1 MLHKS
6 TRFPISAQEK
16 NCKEPRK
23 VILWGCEGLLLSGF
37 QAYLNA
43 HVDWEVIRLSKEGGS
58 MVLIQKVKETNPDV
72 VMIDRGD
79 CNGNVQ
85 LPMDLLQAHAGIT
98 VVTFGQ
104 DNNLAEVYNKQ
115 QVQVTEITDL
125 LDVINRHTAL

>member
-1 MLHKS
+1 
-6 TRFPISAQEK
+6 
-16 NCKEPRK
+16 
-23 VILWGCEGLLLSGF
+23 
-37 QAYLNA
+37 
-43 HVDWEVIRLSKEGGS
+43 